1 MEESVTAFIDYV
13 DYAEQY
19 KDKVMSGS
27 SAGFDTGTGKGKVP
41 IKDDK
46 YLQDRSD
53 DEFARDL
60 AADGKLHKYEPETK
74 YVTNPETQDTYY
86 YKGGTKTY
94 PQPHINVV
102 QPGGFQG
109 FGSMFSNLVS
119 SFPKF
124 SLPKFEKKPWSMPE
138 SPVDTDVYKGI
149 TDNYDFDRFKNMF
162 NNAYGGNVPI
172 GRSSVVGEMGPE
184 VIMSTPGGTSVF
196 SNKTGG
202 SYGGV
207 TVENMNVNITGLPA
221 DPISARKAAINIR
234 KELTKL
240 ENEGSA
246 GTGLRNR

>member
-1 MEESVTAFIDYV
+1 
-13 DYAEQY
+13 
-19 KDKVMSGS
+19 
-27 SAGFDTGTGKGKVP
+27 
-41 IKDDK
+41 
-46 YLQDRSD
+46 
-53 DEFARDL
+53 
-60 AADGKLHKYEPETK
+60 
-74 YVTNPETQDTYY
+74 
-86 YKGGTKTY
+86 
-94 PQPHINVV
+94 
-102 QPGGFQG
+102 
-109 FGSMFSNLVS
+109 
-119 SFPKF
+119 
-124 SLPKFEKKPWSMPE
+124 MPE
-138 SPVDTDVYKGI
+138 SPVDYNDYKGI
-149 TDNYDFDRFKNMF
+149 TGGYEFDRFKNMF